1 MKDLTLKDFPAMV
14 GNTSGVVLL
23 DFWAERCGPCMM
35 LKPQLEQ
42 LSKDYAGKAEFY
54 KVDTDVEGELSMQ
67 FSIRSIP
74 TVIIFKNGEV
84 KEKIV
89 GVQSIETY
97 KEKLNQLIAST

>member
-1 MKDLTLKDFPAMV
+1 MKDLTLKDFPTMV
-14 GNTSGVVLL
+14 GDTSGVVLL

-35 LKPQLEQ
+35 LKPQIEQ

-54 KVDTDVEGELSMQ
+54 KVDTDAEGELSMQ

-74 TVIIFKNGEV
+74 TVFILVNGEV

-89 GVQSIETY
+89 GVQSVDTY
-97 KEKLNQLIAST
+97 KEKLDLHTANA